1 MSTEQFPA
9 HGPAPLR
16 SALKNDDEG
25 DRTPPVSGSLKAVQI
40 AEPVE
45 ENNVD
50 DADSSQSSKLFRVSS
65 SKRMSGK
72 SVSSRSS
79 ISEPSPALRP
89 QDDPSSSSL
98 PSRSSRQDNRQ
109 YYSEKLLAQVSDWLD
124 HERRKA
130 LNRKKRS
137 HVHHHPR
144 RSSNSPPDGSRKS
157 RAPDAVAAD
166 DDADS
171 TSAPRT
177 RRERSDSVDSQ
188 GSDVSL
194 DRLQRIIEDS
204 MSSMGLTAVP
214 HFSPRPPKHKL
225 KRRGSLRA
233 ASSDTEYTEGDVVVP
248 SCDAWL
254 DNSKTLVYSGTA
266 LSNEDPEATA
276 ARVAK
281 EKEVWL
287 VFKNEIIRIAHTLR
301 LKGWRRVPLG
311 DGHRIW
317 VERLSGAL
325 TNAVYVVT
333 PPVDIPEVDG
343 KKMPP
348 KILLR
353 IYGPQVEHLI
363 DRDNELKVLQRLA
376 RKKIGPRLLGTFK
389 NGRFEQYFNAITL
402 RPSDLREPD
411 TMKQIAKRMRE
422 LHDGIDLLPSERD
435 GGPGIWKNWDQWLDN
450 VGRIVQF
457 LDKDLH
463 NVPEGP
469 RATSVVHAWKAN
481 GYVCGAPW
489 PQFLDAVVKFRTYL
503 DNTYKS
509 PKAIRESLVFAH
521 ADTQYGNILRIRP
534 DDEKSPLLQAAN
546 KHKQLIVIDFEY
558 AAANTRG
565 LEFANHFTEW
575 TYNYHDPVTSYA
587 CNVERYPTPEEQHR
601 FIKAYVDHR
610 PQFPALGT
618 PRMLPQDAAGNS
630 NNTAAN
636 TAANAGSGGS
646 TTGTPSLL
654 PTASSSSIV
663 EFMLDARAPAGGW
676 TAAERAREEQSDAQV
691 RELVESTRLWRTA
704 NSAMWAAWG
713 VVQAKIPGLDEANNP
728 VAQDVA
734 DKAEAEMGI
743 DEFDYLSYTQS
754 RAFFFWGDCVKHGIV
769 TVEELPETLRPHL
782 KMIDY

>member
-1 MSTEQFPA
+1 MSSEQFPA
-9 HGPAPLR
+9 YGPAPLR
-16 SALKNDDEG
+16 SALKADDEG

-45 ENNVD
+45 EYFVD
-50 DADSSQSSKLFRVSS
+50 DAESGQASKLFRVGSS

-72 SVSSRSS
+72 PVSSSRSS
-79 ISEPSPALRP
+79 ISEQSPALRP
-89 QDDPSSSSL
+89 QDDPSL
-98 PSRSSRQDNRQ
+98 ATSRAARQDNNRQ

-130 LNRKKRS
+130 SRRKKRT
-137 HVHHHPR
+137 HLHHHHAPR
-144 RSSNSPPDGSRKS
+144 RSSTSPPEDAASRKG
-157 RAPDAVAAD
+157 RD
-166 DDADS
+166 DDTGA
-171 TSAPRT
+171 APAN
-177 RRERSDSVDSQ
+177 RERSDSVDSQ
-188 GSDVSL
+188 SSDVSL
-194 DRLQRIIEDS
+194 DRLQRIVEDS

-214 HFSPRPPKHKL
+214 HFSPRPPRHNKL

-266 LSNEDPEATA
+266 LSNEEPEAA
-276 ARVAK
+276 ATRVAK

-333 PPVDIPEVDG
+333 PPADIPEIEG

-389 NGRFEQYFNAITL
+389 NGRFEQFFNAITL

-435 GGPGIWKNWDQWLDN
+435 AGPGIWKNWDQWLDN

-469 RATSVVHAWKAN
+469 RASSVVHAWKAN
-481 GYVCGAPW
+481 GHVCGAPW
-489 PQFLDAVVKFRTYL
+489 PQFLAAVVKFRAYL
-503 DNTYKS
+503 DSFYKS

-558 AAANTRG
+558 AAANTPG

-618 PRMLPQDAAGNS
+618 PRILPQDV
-630 NNTAAN
+630 TAAN
-636 TAANAGSGGS
+636 TAANAGTGEAV
-646 TTGTPSLL
+646 GTPALL

-691 RELVESTRLWRTA
+691 RELMESTRLWRTA

-713 VVQAKIPGLDEANNP
+713 VVQAKIPGLDEANRP
-728 VAQDVA
+728 VSPEVA
-734 DKAEAEMGI
+734 ERAEAEMGV

-754 RAFFFWGDCVKHGIV
+754 RAFFFWGDCVQHGIV
-769 TVEELPETLRPHL
+769 TVDELPEMLRRNL
-782 KMIDY
+782 KTVDY

>member
-1 MSTEQFPA
+1 MLSCLT
-9 HGPAPLR
+9 
-16 SALKNDDEG
+16 
-25 DRTPPVSGSLKAVQI
+25 AVQI

-45 ENNVD
+45 EYFVD
-50 DADSSQSSKLFRVSS
+50 EPDADNKDSRPVRVGSGSSR
-65 SKRMSGK
+65 RISGK
-72 SVSSRSS
+72 PVSSSRSS

-89 QDDPSSSSL
+89 QDDPFAQ
-98 PSRSSRQDNRQ
+98 PTRSRQDNRQ

-130 LNRKKRS
+130 SSRKKRTYL
-137 HVHHHPR
+137 HHHPR
-144 RSSNSPPDGSRKS
+144 KSNSPPETRHP
-157 RAPDAVAAD
+157 RPE
-166 DDADS
+166 ADS
-171 TSAPRT
+171 QPSAPPPQT
-177 RRERSDSVDSQ
+177 QRERSDSVDSQ

-204 MSSMGLTAVP
+204 MSSMGLAAVP
-214 HFSPRPPKHKL
+214 HFSPRPPKHKM

-233 ASSDTEYTEGDVVVP
+233 ASSDTEYTDGDVVVP

-254 DNSKTLVYSGTA
+254 DNSKTLIYSGTA
-266 LSNEDPEATA
+266 LSNEEPESKA

-333 PPVDIPEVDG
+333 PPSDIAEIEG

-389 NGRFEQYFNAITL
+389 NGRFEQFFNAITL
-402 RPSDLREPD
+402 RPMDLREPD

-422 LHDGIDLLPSERD
+422 LHEGIDLLPSERD
-435 GGPGIWKNWDQWLDN
+435 AGPGVWKNWDTWLDN
-450 VGRIVQF
+450 VSRIVQF
-457 LDKDLH
+457 LDEDLQ
-463 NVPEGP
+463 NRPEGP
-469 RATSVVHAWKAN
+469 RASSVVHAWKAN

-489 PQFLDAVVKFRTYL
+489 AQFCETVLKFRAYL
-503 DNTYKS
+503 DRSYKS
-509 PKAIRESLVFAH
+509 QKAIRESLVFAH

-534 DDEKSPLLQAAN
+534 DDEKSPLLQPAN

-558 AAANTRG
+558 AAANTPG

-587 CNVERYPTPEEQHR
+587 CNEERYPTPEEQHR
-601 FIKAYVDHR
+601 FIKAYIDHR

-618 PRMLPQDAAGNS
+618 PRMLPQDSAA
-630 NNTAAN
+630 NTAAN
-636 TAANAGSGGS
+636 TAANSGSASGS
-646 TTGTPSLL
+646 GTPSLL

-676 TAAERAREEQSDAQV
+676 TAAERAREEQSDNQV
-691 RELVESTRLWRTA
+691 KELMESTRLWRTA
-704 NSAMWAAWG
+704 NSAMWVAWG
-713 VVQAKIPGLDEANNP
+713 VVQAKIPGLDETNKP
-728 VAQDVA
+728 VSKEAA
-734 DKAEAEMGI
+734 EAAEAEMGV

-769 TVEELPETLRPHL
+769 KLNELPETLQKHI
-782 KMIDY
+782 KIIEH